1 MGLSGNGEEVPAREK
16 GWDRG
21 VPDLTV
27 AAKDGGTLDN
37 SVLE

>member
-1 MGLSGNGEEVPAREK
+1 MGLSGNGEEVPVREK

-27 AAKDGGTLDN
+27 AAKDGRTLDN